1 MNIVLIIGTQRTAG
15 RIAVMETVQLNLSL
29 IGTNVSITDVKR
41 PFVIVLIL
49 DTGRIPQAVG
59 IGNARRT
66 VFLSDGALV
75 DGKTGVYTLD
85 GNVVRFKE
93 TKVLYEDEG
102 MYICE
107 MPMLDGRPTVL
118 KKQLSLYD
126 AVVVSG
132 RDLYEGKILN

>member
-1 MNIVLIIGTQRTAG
+1 MNIVLIISTQRTAG
-15 RIAVMETVQLNLSL
+15 RIAVMETVQLNLAL

-75 DGKTGVYTLD
+75 DGKTGAELPLVINLIAGTD
-85 GNVVRFKE
+85 
-93 TKVLYEDEG
+93 
-102 MYICE
+102 
-107 MPMLDGRPTVL
+107 
-118 KKQLSLYD
+118 
-126 AVVVSG
+126 
-132 RDLYEGKILN
+132 